1 MSENPT
7 NEIDVSIEKYI
18 QTRTLQ
24 LQSHMINGIPDYAYG
39 PDFFLREKIR
49 KIPGVYKI
57 FKALLSYYGPVHEKK
72 LNLDCVKVGPSQYPE
87 IYEMG
92 KECARIL
99 GIGVP
104 EIYINGDISEI
115 NAYTYATDDTYPV
128 IVLYSEIVRRF
139 TPQELMTVIG
149 HECGHIH
156 NNHSIYNT
164 AAEILFKGALTM
176 LPPAIRTIISIPF
189 YMSLQM
195 WSRAAEVTSDR
206 AGIICSKN
214 PEDILSADIKLLSAG
229 DLGYGDIN
237 VDAVLK
243 QYEAIKNSPVRFQE
257 LLYSHPII
265 VRRLFAEKEFMNSE
279 ILYKWRPEW
288 KKEEMKLID
297 KQELDSRCEK
307 YIAVRKRGK

>member
-1 MSENPT
+1 MSDNPT
-7 NEIDVSIEKYI
+7 NKIDVSIDNYI
-18 QTRTLQ
+18 RNRTLQ
-24 LQSHMINGIPDYAYG
+24 SDSHLINGIPDYAYG
-39 PDFFLREKIR
+39 PDFFLREKL
-49 KIPGVYKI
+49 KAIPGVYKI
-57 FKALLSYYGPVHEKK
+57 FKALLSYYGPIQKK
-72 LNLDCVKVGPSQYPE
+72 RLNMSCVKVGPSQYPE

-99 GIGVP
+99 GIGIP
-104 EIYINGDISEI
+104 EIYIDGDVSML
-115 NAYTYATDDTYPV
+115 NAYTYATDDTYPI

-139 TPQELMTVIG
+139 TPEELMTVIG

-156 NNHSIYNT
+156 NNHTIYNT

-176 LPPAIRTIISIPF
+176 LPSYIRTIISIPF
-189 YMSLQM
+189 YMSLKA

-214 PEDILSADIKLLSAG
+214 PEDILTADIKLLSAG

-237 VDAVLK
+237 VEAVLK
-243 QYEAIKNSPVRFQE
+243 QYETIRNSPVRFE
-257 LLYSHPII
+257 EYLYDHPII
-265 VRRLFAEKEFMNSE
+265 VRRLFAEKEFLNSE

-288 KKEEMKLID
+288 KNESIPLID

-307 YIAVRKRGK
+307 YIAVRKKGQ

>member
-7 NEIDVSIEKYI
+7 NAIDVSIEKYI
-18 QTRTLQ
+18 QSRTLQ

-39 PDFFLREKIR
+39 PDFVLREKIR

-57 FKALLSYYGPVHEKK
+57 FKALLSYYGPVQRKK
-72 LNLDCVKVGPSQYPE
+72 LNMNCVKVGPSQFPE

-104 EIYINGDISEI
+104 EIYVDGDASQL
-115 NAYTYATDDTYPV
+115 NAYTYATDDTYPI

-139 TPQELMTVIG
+139 TSEELMTVIG

-156 NNHSIYNT
+156 NNHTIYNT
-164 AAEILFKGALTM
+164 AAEILFKGASSL
-176 LPPAIRTIISIPF
+176 LPDYIRVLISIPF
-189 YMSLQM
+189 YMSLKM

-214 PEDILSADIKLLSAG
+214 PDDILTADIKLLSAG

-243 QYEAIKNSPVRFQE
+243 QYETIKNSPVRFME
-257 LLYSHPII
+257 LLDDHPII
-265 VRRLFAEKEFMNSE
+265 VRRLFAEKEFLNSE

-288 KKEEMKLID
+288 KKEGISLID

-307 YIAVRKRGK
+307 YIAVRKKGQ